1 MKKNHQHLQNKC
13 IYQAT
18 VEVHLP
24 SSTLKKMIMCIW
36 SYSMEHF
43 RKHLQCLMAGSKI
56 QVKIYIHFNIK
67 FTFTSFKEYN
77 PKNKS
82 MTNKQ
87 TKTNKQ
93 KNHKR
98 LFLWLLVSFFYLY
111 LWNTIFSEYL
121 PAFYAICPTSN
132 CSDDLHI
139 VTNNGVYDEISNTVS
154 FKDDFYLPCETRDD
168 HLQSSVPIWLNS
180 TQVNVSDVGQ
190 FNAFGLVKFA
200 QHGTY

>member
-1 MKKNHQHLQNKC
+1 M
-13 IYQAT
+13 
-18 VEVHLP
+18 
-24 SSTLKKMIMCIW
+24 
-36 SYSMEHF
+36 
-43 RKHLQCLMAGSKI
+43 
-56 QVKIYIHFNIK
+56 YIHLNK
-67 FTFTSFKEYN
+67 KLTFTSFKEFN
-77 PKNKS
+77 TKTNQWQKKKQQQTKHKTKP
-82 MTNKQ
+82 NKQ
-87 TKTNKQ
+87 TNKPQ
-93 KNHKR
+93 TVVFVIAC
-98 LFLWLLVSFFYLY
+98 FLFYLF

-121 PAFYAICPTSN
+121 PAFYVICPTSN

>member
-1 MKKNHQHLQNKC
+1 
-13 IYQAT
+13 
-18 VEVHLP
+18 
-24 SSTLKKMIMCIW
+24 
-36 SYSMEHF
+36 MEHY
-43 RKHLQCLMAGSKI
+43 KEHLQCLMAGSKI
-56 QVKIYIHFNIK
+56 QVKMYIHFNKKLLHLRNLTQKQINDK
-67 FTFTSFKEYN
+67 
-77 PKNKS
+77 KNKKNKKKHRTKQ
-82 MTNKQ
+82 TNKKPQ
-87 TKTNKQ
+87 TVA
-93 KNHKR
+93 
-98 LFLWLLVSFFYLY
+98 FVIACFFFYLY
-111 LWNTIFSEYL
+111 LWNTILSEYL

>member
-1 MKKNHQHLQNKC
+1 
-13 IYQAT
+13 
-18 VEVHLP
+18 
-24 SSTLKKMIMCIW
+24 
-36 SYSMEHF
+36 
-43 RKHLQCLMAGSKI
+43 MAGSKI

-87 TKTNKQ
+87 TNKPKQTNKKPQ
-93 KNHKR
+93 TVVFCDC
-98 LFLWLLVSFFYLY
+98 LFLFFYLY
-111 LWNTIFSEYL
+111 LQNTILSEYL

-180 TQVNVSDVGQ
+180 TQVNGSDVGQ

>member
-1 MKKNHQHLQNKC
+1 
-13 IYQAT
+13 
-18 VEVHLP
+18 
-24 SSTLKKMIMCIW
+24 
-36 SYSMEHF
+36 MEHY

-56 QVKIYIHFNIK
+56 QVKIYIHFNIQ

-77 PKNKS
+77 PKIKS
-82 MTNKQ
+82 MTNNQ
-87 TKTNKQ
+87 TNK
-93 KNHKR
+93 NTTNGCFCDC
-98 LFLWLLVSFFYLY
+98 LFPFFICIYDILYFQDTYLHFTPFVQ
-111 LWNTIFSEYL
+111 LQTVQTIYTFV
-121 PAFYAICPTSN
+121 A
-132 CSDDLHI
+132 
-139 VTNNGVYDEISNTVS
+139 NNGVYDEISNNVS